1 MKPDLSHPL
10 VRFGAPI
17 AILAG
22 IFYLGDYANQIAQK
36 APIHQPRT
44 NNTASMSAKP
54 LALPKVYADSN
65 ALKRLEGRTSIKE
78 DLPSS
83 SVVEE
88 PVRKVQRVEILAKVL
103 LFDAISSDGA
113 FLEGGIFV
121 PWGYEIEPGIILDG
135 KTDYGALILREGMLR
150 RTTTHT
156 QF

>member
-1 MKPDLSHPL
+1 MKPDFSHPL
-10 VRFGAPI
+10 VRFGAPV

-22 IFYLGDYANQIAQK
+22 IFYLGDYANQMAKQ
-36 APIHQPRT
+36 APIHQPKTT
-44 NNTASMSAKP
+44 NAASASAKP

-65 ALKRLEGRTSIKE
+65 ALKRLEGRTSVKE
-78 DLPSS
+78 VSPSS

-88 PVRKVQRVEILAKVL
+88 PVRKVQRVEVLAKAL

-113 FLEGGIFV
+113 FLQGGIFV

-156 QF
+156 LF